1 MTQDVQPLT
10 WQKRTN
16 LEEHQQFFSKIN
28 EIIDN
33 LAPTVDEAE
42 AAIAQAVQA
51 LADANDAIATAN
63 AASAAA
69 SAAASQ
75 AQTAASTV
83 AGYDSRL
90 TAAEGDINAAEGDIA
105 ALQGRMGTAE
115 GNITALQGV
124 QADYVKKAGA
134 AQTVTSQIMVP
145 TTATGTRDT
154 QIANGTRIQNDLA
167 AYEPMIR
174 NTGAQDIAGWKSFK
188 AIEFV
193 KYYHEINTDNTA
205 DNAWRKA
212 FSLEMTANKE
222 IEVEI
227 VSGFNN
233 VDTQRAHLYIN
244 STSTAIRCAVITT
257 EGSSTAQAAASN
269 YVVVKDGT
277 TVTLYT
283 YKRNRYTNLFASII
297 RSSGYGYNS
306 GIPAVT
312 WLNEAASNP
321 SDETHDYIGVGGLIP
336 YRNVAQ

>member
-42 AAIAQAVQA
+42 AAIAQATA
-51 LADANDAIATAN
+51 AIASANDAVATAN

-83 AGYDSRL
+83 AGYDARL
-90 TAAEGDINAAEGDIA
+90 TAAEDDIDAAEGSIA

-115 GNITALQGV
+115 GNITALQNV

-134 AQTVTSQIMVP
+134 AQMVTSQIMVP

-174 NTGAQDIAGWKSFK
+174 NTGNQTKAG
-188 AIEFV
+188 ILTLTNPL
-193 KYYHEINTDNTA
+193 I
-205 DNAWRKA
+205 
-212 FSLEMTANKE
+212 
-222 IEVEI
+222 
-227 VSGFNN
+227 
-233 VDTQRAHLYIN
+233 
-244 STSTAIRCAVITT
+244 STPGDWHSCRTT
-257 EGSSTAQAAASN
+257 ESPVGEITLFAKLLQQNIGSFIDVEFTQSSN
-269 YVVVKDGT
+269 TSLCYGLLGIHNSPNPQIGWFVNKHFGANNPLENDTIVVAIDTDGVLWLGCRRKVYYGALVARTVKSVFYGVVENIPSPRIEWLNAGVPIGDGT
-277 TVTLYT
+277 GYT
-283 YKRNRYTNLFASII
+283 I
-297 RSSGYGYNS
+297 
-306 GIPAVT
+306 V
-312 WLNEAASNP
+312 EAA
-321 SDETHDYIGVGGLIP
+321 
-336 YRNVAQ
+336 Q